1 MKNYDVIV
9 LGAGPGGYV
18 AAIRAAQL
26 GAKVAV
32 IDKEVIGGVCLNWGC
47 IPTKTLLKSAK
58 VYKNILNGEFYG
70 VDGIDTDKVKP
81 NWQSMMQRK
90 NDVVNKLVSGIK
102 RLLEKNNI
110 DIYMEFGEFVDK
122 NRIKVGEETLYGE
135 KMIIATG
142 TSPKAP
148 NIEGIQESIDAG
160 YMITAKGLLSMEEL
174 PESMIILGGGVIA
187 VEFATLM
194 SSLDVNVTLI
204 QRSPRILS
212 GMDAELADNLT
223 RQLKKSK
230 VKVVT
235 NTSLKSIDGNKVTVE
250 VKGKKGKE
258 SKEKVYEAKKILLSL
273 GIKPNV
279 AGLENL
285 DLQIDRGGIET
296 NEKMETNI
304 DGVYA
309 IGDINGKY
317 SLAHVASAEGIVAAE
332 NAMGEDSVMSYKAI
346 PSCVYTFPEL
356 ASVGLTEE
364 EAEAKDFEI
373 VVSKFPVSANGKAM
387 AEGEK
392 AGFVKIIAEK
402 ESGKVLGVHIMTTTA
417 TDMIS
422 EAIMVMEL
430 DGTAKDIAKAVH
442 PHPTLSEMVM
452 ETAHDIVGHPI
463 HFLGKGK

>member
-1 MKNYDVIV
+1 MKKYDVIV

-32 IDKEVIGGVCLNWGC
+32 VDKEAIGGVCLNWGC
-47 IPTKTLLKSAK
+47 IPTKTLLKNAK
-58 VYKNILNGEFYG
+58 IYKNILHGDFYG
-70 VDGIDTDKVKP
+70 IDGVDIDKVKP

-90 NDVVNKLVSGIK
+90 NDVVDKLVSGIK
-102 RLLEKNNI
+102 VLLEKNNV
-110 DIYMEFGEFVDK
+110 DIYMEFGEFLDK
-122 NRIKVGEETLYGE
+122 NHIKVGEETLYGE

-148 NIEGIQESIDAG
+148 NIEGIQESIKDG

-174 PESMIILGGGVIA
+174 PDSMIILGGGVIA

-194 SSLDVNVTLI
+194 STLNVNVTLI

-212 GMDAELADNLT
+212 GMDTELADNLA
-223 RQLKKSK
+223 RQLKKNK

-258 SKEKVYEAKKILLSL
+258 SKDKVFEAEKILLSL
-273 GIKPNV
+273 GIKPNLE
-279 AGLENL
+279 GLEKL

-304 DGVYA
+304 KGVYA

-317 SLAHVASAEGIVAAE
+317 NLAHVASAEGIVAAE
-332 NAMGEDSVMSYKAI
+332 NAMGENQAMSYKAI

-364 EAEAKDFEI
+364 EAEEKDFEI
-373 VVSKFPVSANGKAM
+373 IVSKFPVSANGKAM

-417 TDMIS
+417 TDMIA
-422 EAIMVMEL
+422 EAVMVMEL
-430 DGTAKDIAKAVH
+430 GGTAKDIAKAVH

>member
-18 AAIRAAQL
+18 AAIRATQL

-122 NRIKVGEETLYGE
+122 NRIKVGEEILYGE

-148 NIEGIQESIDAG
+148 NIEGIQESINAG

-235 NTSLKSIDGNKVTVE
+235 NTSLKSIDGNKVTIE
-250 VKGKKGKE
+250 VKGKKGKD
-258 SKEKVYEAKKILLSL
+258 SKEKVFEAEKILLSL

-373 VVSKFPVSANGKAM
+373 IVSKFPVSANGKAM